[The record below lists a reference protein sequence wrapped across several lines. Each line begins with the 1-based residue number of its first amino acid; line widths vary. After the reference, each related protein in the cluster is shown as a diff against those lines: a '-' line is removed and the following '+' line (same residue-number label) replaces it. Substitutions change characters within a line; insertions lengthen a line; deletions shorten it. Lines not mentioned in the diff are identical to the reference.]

1 MNATTEYRTQTQG
14 NEQTTPATDEGI
26 EFAPIPWAEQMRALA
41 AALRVRG
48 HAIPENATVSL
59 IPVPEHLRGDNGRPL
74 YRVAI
79 VSPDDSEV

>member
-1 MNATTEYRTQTQG
+1 MFQNPTTEVQID
-14 NEQTTPATDEGI
+14 N
-26 EFAPIPWAEQMRALA
+26 EFARVPWALQMQALN

-59 IPVPEHLRGDNGRPL
+59 IPVPAHLRNSNGRPL

-79 VSPDDSEV
+79 VTPDDTEVK

>member
-1 MNATTEYRTQTQG
+1 MNTTTEYRPQTQQEADST
-14 NEQTTPATDEGI
+14 NEFE
-26 EFAPIPWAEQMRALA
+26 PIPWALQMQALT

-59 IPVPEHLRGDNGRPL
+59 IPVPPHLRGENGRPL

-79 VSPDDSEV
+79 VSPDDNEVKR